1 MLAIRQTLSFYCDTY
16 THSCSYGTKK
26 SPFNNL
32 PAVIFIELDASDGV
46 APDKQNAMLG
56 CV

>member
-1 MLAIRQTLSFYCDTY
+1 MQRLGNLRLAVMAQ
-16 THSCSYGTKK
+16 KK